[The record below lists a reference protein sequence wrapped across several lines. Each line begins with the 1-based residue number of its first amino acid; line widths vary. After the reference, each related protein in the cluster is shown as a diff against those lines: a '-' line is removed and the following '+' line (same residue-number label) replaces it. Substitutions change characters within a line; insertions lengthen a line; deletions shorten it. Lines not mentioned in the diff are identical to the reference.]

1 MMDLLTYVKY
11 TQILRDELIPATGCT
26 EPIALAWAAAMGR
39 KMLPAEPES
48 ILCWASAS
56 IIKNVKSVVV
66 PNTDGLKGI
75 EAAVAAGVTVGAAD
89 KELEV
94 LSAVPADAH
103 ARILSFM
110 DRCPITVKL
119 SASAES
125 FDILLEMKA
134 GEHSSRVRIAGHH
147 TNVVLLEQDGKLLKE
162 NQTTLESVQQGSD
175 DPFMTI
181 KGIYEY
187 AKSCRMED
195 VEETIQRQIDCNV
208 ALANAGM
215 SGEWGAQIG
224 RMILEKGGTE
234 NTLAK
239 ARAYAA
245 AGSDARMS
253 GCEMPAVIN
262 SGSGNQGLTITLP
275 VVTYAEAMYTPRELL
290 IRALVFANLS
300 SIRIKKE
307 IGCLSAYCGAVCA
320 GCAAGAGIGFLR
332 GDPCDV
338 LERAIVNGLAILSGT
353 ICDGAKPSCA
363 AKIAMS
369 VEAGVMALEMAE
381 RGNDFHGGDGIVK
394 NNTEETIH
402 EVGTLCREGMS
413 VTNDVVLNI
422 MLGK

>member
-1 MMDLLTYVKY
+1 MDLLTYVKY

-39 KMLPAEPES
+39 NLLPGMPER
-48 ILCWASAS
+48 IECWASAS

-75 EAAVAAGVTVGAAD
+75 EAAVAAGVTVGAHD
-89 KELEV
+89 RELEV
-94 LSAVPADAH
+94 LSSVPEDAH
-103 ARILSFM
+103 AQITAFM
-110 DRCPITVKL
+110 EECPITVRL
-119 SASAES
+119 STSGES
-125 FDILLEMKA
+125 FDILLEMHA
-134 GEHSSRVRIAGHH
+134 GEHVSRVRIAGHH
-147 TNVVLLEQDGKLLKE
+147 TNVVLLEKDGVALKE
-162 NQTTLESVQQGSD
+162 NQTTLESVQQGD
-175 DPFMTI
+175 QDPFMTI
-181 KGIYEY
+181 AGIYEY
-187 AKSCRMED
+187 AKTCRMED

-208 ALANAGM
+208 ALSNAGL

-224 RMILEKGGTE
+224 RMLLEKSGTE

-239 ARAYAA
+239 ARARAA

-275 VVTYAEAMYTPRELL
+275 IVTYAEAMYAPHDLL

-332 GDPCDV
+332 GDACEV
-338 LERAIVNGLAILSGT
+338 LERTIVNGLAILSGT

-369 VEAGVMALEMAE
+369 VESGVMALEMAE
-381 RGNDFHGGDGIVK
+381 RGHDFQGGDGIVK
-394 NNTEETIH
+394 SSTEDTIH
-402 EVGTLCREGMS
+402 EVGTLCRDGMS
-413 VTNDVVLNI
+413 VTNEVVLNI

>member
-1 MMDLLTYVKY
+1 MELLTYVKY

-39 KMLPAEPES
+39 DLLADEPER
-48 ILCWASAS
+48 IVCTASAS

-75 EAAVAAGVTVGAAD
+75 EAAIAAGVTVGAAD
-89 KELEV
+89 RELEV
-94 LSAVPADAH
+94 LCEVPPDAN
-103 ARILSFM
+103 ARITAFM
-110 DRCPITVKL
+110 AACPITVRL
-119 SASAES
+119 SASGES
-125 FDILLEMKA
+125 FDILLEMSA
-134 GEHSSRVRIAGHH
+134 GGHTARVRIAGHH
-147 TNVVLLEQDGKLLKE
+147 TNVVLLEKDGEAIRE
-162 NQTTLESVQQGSD
+162 NQTTLESVQQGGE

-181 KGIYEY
+181 AGIYEY
-187 AKSCRMED
+187 AKTCRMED

-208 ALANAGM
+208 ALSNAGLT
-215 SGEWGAQIG
+215 GEWGAQIG
-224 RMILEKGGTE
+224 RMLLEKSGTE

-239 ARAYAA
+239 ARARAA

-275 VVTYAEAMYTPRELL
+275 IVTYAEAMYAPRERL

-320 GCAAGAGIGFLR
+320 GCAAGAGVGFLR
-332 GDPCDV
+332 GDDCGV
-338 LERAIVNGLAILSGT
+338 LERTIVNGLAILSGT

-381 RGNDFHGGDGIVK
+381 RGNDFQGGDGIVMGS
-394 NNTEETIH
+394 TEDTIH
-402 EVGTLCREGMS
+402 KVGTLSRDGMG
-413 VTNDVVLNI
+413 VTNEVVLNI
-422 MLGK
+422 MLGE

>member
-1 MMDLLTYVKY
+1 MDAQTYAKY
-11 TQILRDELIPATGCT
+11 TEILRGELIPATGCT

-39 KMLPAEPES
+39 HLLPCMPER
-48 ILCWASAS
+48 IECWASAS

-75 EAAVAAGVTVGAAD
+75 EAAVAAGVTVGAHD

-94 LSAVPADAH
+94 LAQVPADAH
-103 ARILSFM
+103 AQIEVFM
-110 DRCPITVKL
+110 EQCPIHVSL
-119 SASAES
+119 SQSAES

-134 GEHSSRVRIAGHH
+134 GAHVSRVRIAGHH
-147 TNVVLLEQDGKLLKE
+147 TNVVLLEQDGTVLKD
-162 NQTTLESVQQGSD
+162 NPTTLETVHQGSE

-181 KGIYEY
+181 AGIYEY
-187 AKSCRMED
+187 ANTCRMED
-195 VEETIQRQIDCNV
+195 VEPTIQRQIDCNV
-208 ALANAGM
+208 ALSNAGLT
-215 SGEWGAQIG
+215 GEWGAQIG
-224 RMILEKGGTE
+224 RMLLEKGGTE
-234 NTLAK
+234 NILSK
-239 ARAYAA
+239 ARARAA

-275 VVTYAEAMYTPRELL
+275 IVTYAESMYAPKELL

-320 GCAAGAGIGFLR
+320 GCAAGAGIGYLR
-332 GDPCDV
+332 GDCLAV

-369 VEAGVMALEMAE
+369 VESGVMALEMAE
-381 RGNDFHGGDGIVK
+381 RGHDFQGGEGIVK
-394 NNTEETIH
+394 ATIEDTIH
-402 EVGTLCREGMS
+402 EVGTLCRDGMS
-413 VTNDVVLNI
+413 VTNEVVLNI